1 MQKVSVL
8 SVNSWKRVQKKPSLV
23 TANDGLMEEMLNTNI
38 YSIPKQSRLQAKRQ
52 KYSLLEWN
60 TRVVSK
66 KTIQRLASMLLLI
79 RNVCKC

>member
-52 KYSLLEWN
+52 KYSLLEWI
-60 TRVVSK
+60 TRVGSK
-66 KTIQRLASMLLLI
+66 KTIQGVRI
-79 RNVCKC
+79 C